1 MIVCEDD
8 LPIVW
13 RGQVCATVGT
23 YTVVDT
29 YANTGCDSVTHIL
42 NLQTYVLTAPAYVNT
57 PVELLEKYKEIIDKY
72 WTEHINTM
80 SHLREGIHL
89 RSYAQNNPLREYKN
103 EVAVVLLDMVMPV
116 MDGREFLTHK
126 NADEDTVDIPV
137 IVISSENDEG
147 LQVDMLQ
154 MGVND
159 YITKP
164 FVAEVIARR
173 VKNVIDYN
181 ERFRKMVKE
190 YQNMSKD

>member
-1 MIVCEDD
+1 MNGDKNKPKK
-8 LPIVW
+8 LL
-13 RGQVCATVGT
+13 
-23 YTVVDT
+23 VVD
-29 YANTGCDSVTHIL
+29 DSELSSRIIKDIFSNSYEVIL
-42 NLQTYVLTAPAYVNT
+42 TKNG
-57 PVELLEKYKEIIDKY
+57 LEGLNQLK
-72 WTEHINTM
+72 
-80 SHLREGIHL
+80 
-89 RSYAQNNPLREYKN
+89 EYKN

-116 MDGREFLTHK
+116 MDGREFLERK
-126 NADEDTVDIPV
+126 NSDEDISDIPV
-137 IVISSENDEG
+137 VVISSESDEG

-164 FVAEVIARR
+164 FVAEIIERR

>member
-1 MIVCEDD
+1 MLAKNGLE
-8 LPIVW
+8 
-13 RGQVCATVGT
+13 G
-23 YTVVDT
+23 
-29 YANTGCDSVTHIL
+29 L
-42 NLQTYVLTAPAYVNT
+42 NLL
-57 PVELLEKYKEIIDKY
+57 KEF
-72 WTEHINTM
+72 
-80 SHLREGIHL
+80 
-89 RSYAQNNPLREYKN
+89 KN
-103 EVAVVLLDMVMPV
+103 EVAIVLLDMVMPV

>member
-1 MIVCEDD
+1 
-8 LPIVW
+8 
-13 RGQVCATVGT
+13 
-23 YTVVDT
+23 
-29 YANTGCDSVTHIL
+29 
-42 NLQTYVLTAPAYVNT
+42 
-57 PVELLEKYKEIIDKY
+57 
-72 WTEHINTM
+72 
-80 SHLREGIHL
+80 
-89 RSYAQNNPLREYKN
+89 
-103 EVAVVLLDMVMPV
+103 
-116 MDGREFLTHK
+116 MDGKEFLTHK
-126 NADEDTVDIPV
+126 NSEEDTVDIPV

-164 FVAEVIARR
+164 FIAEVIARR